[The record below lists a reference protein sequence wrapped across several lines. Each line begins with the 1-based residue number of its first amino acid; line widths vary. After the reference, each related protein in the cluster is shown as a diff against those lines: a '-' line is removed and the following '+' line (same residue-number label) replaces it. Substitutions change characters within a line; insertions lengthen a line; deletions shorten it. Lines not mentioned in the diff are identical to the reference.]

1 MKNSY
6 DEIKEL
12 LKASRSLQ
20 KKDRSLEEIREMWTN
35 NTDGIISEQDV
46 MKPVGVGKDIED
58 EILNDTEKKPK
69 DKQQKYRI
77 SGGFIIIH
85 GKKTSDLQLTS
96 DEKVAFQDTMNEFID
111 EVTSLV
117 DFYPLNIYDNTVEWS
132 GKIIDLDLEYIF
144 SVGETNGLFLNGTM
158 NKVDDE
164 YLSFIDKL
172 QKFYEK
178 YRMKWGKII
187 SSRRKTEP
195 TL

>member
-6 DEIKEL
+6 DEIKDL
-12 LKASRSLQ
+12 LKASRALQ
-20 KKDRSLEEIREMWTN
+20 KKDVTLDAIRETWN
-35 NTDGIISEQDV
+35 KNSNVLSEQET
-46 MKPVGVGKDIED
+46 MKPVDIGADIED
-58 EILNDTEKKPK
+58 EISDDTEKKPK
-69 DKQQKYRI
+69 DKQQKYRV

-96 DEKVAFQDTMNEFID
+96 DEKVAFQETMNEFID

-117 DFYPLNIYDNTVEWS
+117 EFYPLNIYDSTIEWS

-144 SVGETNGLFLNGTM
+144 SVGETNGLYVNGTM
-158 NKVDDE
+158 NKVDEE

-195 TL
+195 TT